1 LESTQVTL
9 LLHRL
14 KNVSLI
20 DYYLNAENKNCQ
32 PLFQKFFY
40 FFQPIFPSN
49 IWRTNLVFLV
59 KKWLSL
65 PEKKYAKGHAWPL
78 RSKKG
83 SG

>member
-1 LESTQVTL
+1 MIIILMLKIKIVN
-9 LLHRL
+9 LHF
-14 KNVSLI
+14 KN
-20 DYYLNAENKNCQ
+20 
-32 PLFQKFFY
+32 FFY

-65 PEKKYAKGHAWPL
+65 PGKKYAKGHAWPL